1 MATLLRAG
9 IRRSRWRSAAGALV
23 SLIAAGTL
31 FSALMLFS
39 GMQTALDASLS
50 KLRAELLLTQRGGA
64 AAAAQLLT
72 TGSAP
77 PLEPT
82 IPVADWER
90 RMREGGVVGVV
101 AVEGLDLSEGGAGA
115 PAAERASVLLVHL
128 EQWATP
134 AFAVAEIELLIPEAE
149 VVVAEQTVRQVARQ
163 LEPILR
169 YLFIGAGVAMLA
181 TVLLTG
187 LITSVRV
194 AERRTVLGM
203 MRAMGASQ
211 SFLLRLTLAESG
223 LLSIG
228 GALLGVVA
236 GLLLMLLLAGD
247 TLTHVPQGE
256 WLRYGIGSLVA
267 TVAMALLA
275 TLGPAILAARM
286 DPLEAARRGR

>member
-1 MATLLRAG
+1 MTTLIRAWL
-9 IRRSRWRSAAGALV
+9 RRSVWRSAAGLLV

-31 FSALMLFS
+31 FSALVLFS
-39 GMQTALDASLS
+39 GMQTALDASLRE
-50 KLRAELLLTQRGGA
+50 LRAELVLTRRGDA
-64 AAAAQLLT
+64 AAATQLLT

-77 PLEPT
+77 PLAPT
-82 IPVADWER
+82 IPVADWVQR
-90 RMREGGVVGVV
+90 VREGGVVGVV
-101 AVEGLDLSEGGAGA
+101 AVEGLDLTAGGPGA
-115 PAAERASVLLVHL
+115 PAGDRASVLLVHL

-163 LEPILR
+163 FEPILR

-211 SFLLRLTLAESG
+211 SFLLRMTMAESG
-223 LLSIG
+223 FLSVC
-228 GALLGVVA
+228 GALLGVAA

-256 WLRYGIGSLVA
+256 WLRYSLGSMAA
-267 TVAMALLA
+267 TVLMALLA
-275 TLGPAILAARM
+275 TLGPAIRAAHM

>member
-1 MATLLRAG
+1 MMTLLRAWM
-9 IRRSRWRSAAGALV
+9 RRSAWRSAAGSLV
-23 SLIAAGTL
+23 SFIAAGTL
-31 FSALMLFS
+31 FSALILFS
-39 GMQTALDASLS
+39 GMQNALGAGLRD
-50 KLRAELLLTQRGGA
+50 LRADLILTRRGDA
-64 AAAAQLLT
+64 AAATQLLT
-72 TGSAP
+72 SGSAP
-77 PLEPT
+77 PLEPA

-90 RMREGGVVGVV
+90 RLREGGVVGIT
-101 AVEGLDLSEGGAGA
+101 AVEGLDLSQGGAGV
-115 PAAERASVLLVHL
+115 AAGGRASVLLVHL
-128 EQWATP
+128 EQWAPP
-134 AFAVAEIELLIPEAE
+134 AFAEAEILSLIPEAD

-169 YLFIGAGVAMLA
+169 YLFTGAGVAMLA

-223 LLSIG
+223 LLSTG
-228 GALLGVVA
+228 GALLGVAA

-256 WLRYGIGSLVA
+256 WLRYSVGSMAV
-267 TVAMALLA
+267 TVAMAELA
-275 TLGPAILAARM
+275 TLGPAIRAARM

>member
-115 PAAERASVLLVHL
+115 PAAGRASVLLVHL

-236 GLLLMLLLAGD
+236 GLFLMLLLAGD

-256 WLRYGIGSLVA
+256 WLRYGVGSLVA

-275 TLGPAILAARM
+275 TLGPAIRAARM